1 MKKNIELL
9 SINGKAKIDIY
20 KNSDLIESSVV
31 KNVILNQ
38 GKKIL
43 INSISSGQKCQI
55 CKVSV
60 GDGAFSSSDEAIKL
74 PTKDMKSMY
83 HEVYRKEI
91 ESYESNDN
99 YEITYTVSINS
110 LDINRR
116 SFLNLHDPFLNEIGL
131 IISSN
136 EGLEETLFSLLTF
149 SSIPFKNTDGISITI
164 RYTISIG

>member
-1 MKKNIELL
+1 MKCI
-9 SINGKAKIDIY
+9 
-20 KNSDLIESSVV
+20 V
-31 KNVILNQ
+31 
-38 GKKIL
+38 
-43 INSISSGQKCQI
+43 
-55 CKVSV
+55 
-60 GDGAFSSSDEAIKL
+60 
-74 PTKDMKSMY
+74 
-83 HEVYRKEI
+83 KEI